1 MTWTWIDWMWCLV
14 LALLVLGVLIER
26 VFVRK
31 KSAQQR
37 KTIKDIPLT
46 PNDWALLR
54 ALANKQRTT
63 QSRLIGEIVQS
74 YLNNIH

>member
-1 MTWTWIDWMWCLV
+1 MTWTWIDGIWGLII
-14 LALLVLGVLIER
+14 ALLLLGVLVER
-26 VFVRK
+26 VFAKK
-31 KSAQQR
+31 KSTQQR

-46 PNDWALLR
+46 PNDWSLLR
-54 ALANKQRTT
+54 AIANKQRTT

>member
-1 MTWTWIDWMWCLV
+1 MTWTWIDWIWGLII
-14 LALLVLGVLIER
+14 ALLLTGVLIER
-26 VFVRK
+26 VFAKK

-46 PNDWALLR
+46 PNDWSLLR
-54 ALANKQRTT
+54 AIANKQRTT